1 MTARRQALSPRGHPP
16 RRSAAAHPLR
26 AGYIETALGAVLG
39 SVVGGWVGEWAG
51 SLAAANGDP
60 DSLSAAPLL
69 IGIAV
74 GLWVGAIAGA
84 TLLLFVRR
92 RPLVWP
98 TAIGLA
104 VAWPA
109 LASAVGALQT
119 MLGMGPSFVPYLVS
133 TLIAGL
139 AARFV
144 VLRVLG
150 SD

>member
-1 MTARRQALSPRGHPP
+1 
-16 RRSAAAHPLR
+16 
-26 AGYIETALGAVLG
+26 
-39 SVVGGWVGEWAG
+39 
-51 SLAAANGDP
+51 
-60 DSLSAAPLL
+60 
-69 IGIAV
+69 
-74 GLWVGAIAGA
+74 
-84 TLLLFVRR
+84 
-92 RPLVWP
+92 VWP

-119 MLGMGPSFVPYLVS
+119 MLGMGPSFAPYLVS

-150 SD
+150 PE

>member
-1 MTARRQALSPRGHPP
+1 MTTRRQALSPRGHPP

-26 AGYIETALGAVLG
+26 AGYLETALGAVAG
-39 SVVGGWVGEWAG
+39 SVAGGWVGEWAG
-51 SLAAANGDP
+51 AIVAASGDP
-60 DSLSAAPLL
+60 ERLSAAPLL
-69 IGIAV
+69 IGIAA
-74 GLWVGAIAGA
+74 GLWIGAILGG
-84 TLLLFVRR
+84 TVLLFVRR

-98 TAIGLA
+98 TGIALA

-119 MLGMGPSFVPYLVS
+119 MLGMGPSFVPYLAS
-133 TLIAGL
+133 TLVAGL

-150 SD
+150 AD

>member
-1 MTARRQALSPRGHPP
+1 MTTHRQALSPRGAPP
-16 RRSAAAHPLR
+16 HRSAAAHPLR
-26 AGYIETALGAVLG
+26 AGYIEAGLGAVAG
-39 SVVGGWVGEWAG
+39 SVVGGWVGEWG
-51 SLAAANGDP
+51 GTMLAAGPEGLNAT
-60 DSLSAAPLL
+60 PLF

-74 GLWVGAIAGA
+74 GLWLGAILGA
-84 TLLLFVRR
+84 TALLLVRR

-109 LASAVGALQT
+109 LASAVGVLQT

-139 AARFV
+139 ASRFV
-144 VLRVLG
+144 VLRVLAA
-150 SD
+150 D

>member
-16 RRSAAAHPLR
+16 RRSARSHPLR
-26 AGYIETALGAVLG
+26 SGYLETALGAVVG
-39 SVVGGWVGEWAG
+39 SVAGAWVGEWAG
-51 SLAAANGDP
+51 SLVAANGDP
-60 DSLSAAPLL
+60 ERLSAVPLL
-69 IGIAV
+69 IGIAI
-74 GLWVGAIAGA
+74 GLWLGAIVGG
-84 TLLLFVRR
+84 TLLLFVLR

-104 VAWPA
+104 VAWPV

-119 MLGMGPSFVPYLVS
+119 MLGLGPSFVPYLAS

-139 AARFV
+139 VARFV

-150 SD
+150 AT

>member
-26 AGYIETALGAVLG
+26 AGYIETALGAVGG
-39 SVVGGWVGEWAG
+39 SVVGGWAGEWAG
-51 SLAAANGDP
+51 SLAASGDP
-60 DSLSAAPLL
+60 ERLSAAPLL

-74 GLWVGAIAGA
+74 GLWVGAIAGG

-119 MLGMGPSFVPYLVS
+119 LFGMGPSFVPYLVS

-150 SD
+150 SG

>member
-26 AGYIETALGAVLG
+26 AGYIETALGAVAG
-39 SVVGGWVGEWAG
+39 SVVGGWAGEWAG
-51 SLAAANGDP
+51 SLAASGDP
-60 DSLSAAPLL
+60 ERLSAAPLL

-74 GLWVGAIAGA
+74 GLWVGAIAGG

-119 MLGMGPSFVPYLVS
+119 LFGMGPSFVPYLVS

-150 SD
+150 SG